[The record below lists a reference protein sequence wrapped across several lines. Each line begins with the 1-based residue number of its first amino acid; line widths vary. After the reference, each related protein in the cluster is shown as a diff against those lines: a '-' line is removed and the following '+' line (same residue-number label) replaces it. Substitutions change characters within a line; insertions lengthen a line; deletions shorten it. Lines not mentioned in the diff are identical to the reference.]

1 MESSLN
7 VPLAD
12 ILRIHSEAIRS
23 SGVMNQVAPG
33 VDVVFTTQYLVYIP
47 TANNPIN
54 NPNNLLGE
62 GPRNTE
68 PQFIE
73 ALPRI
78 SLSKRALKGLKTLTC
93 TICLDEKRL
102 GEPISSLP
110 CDHHFCL
117 NCIAQWLCNQSRCPI
132 CHLQLPRENETFIP
146 QLDLL
151 RQSPF
156 KFDAN
161 ELRVRSV
168 INLQSLVLLIDP
180 KYKVDNVPNNRG
192 SLLRIIEQSE
202 FTEITEYQLVYTPED
217 LENLPRAFLR
227 NLLIQADRGALDRGL
242 NRGTA
247 RRFSRKRLR
256 SMLLGSSC
264 SQSETSSSA
273 SREVG
278 SQADL

>member
-12 ILRIHSEAIRS
+12 ILRIHTEAIRS

-33 VDVVFTTQYLVYIP
+33 VDVVFTTQYLVYLP
-47 TANNPIN
+47 T
-54 NPNNLLGE
+54 PNNNQNNMLGE

-78 SLSKRALKGLKTLTC
+78 SLSKRALKGQKTLTC

-117 NCIAQWLCNQSRCPI
+117 NCIAEWLYGQSRCPI
-132 CHLQLPRENETFIP
+132 CHLQLPRENEAFIP

-151 RQSPF
+151 RESPF

-168 INLQSLVLLIDP
+168 MNLQSLVLLIDP
-180 KYKVDNVPNNRG
+180 KYKVENVPDNRG

-202 FTEITEYQLVYTPED
+202 FTQITEYQLVYTPQD
-217 LENLPRAFLR
+217 LENLPRSYLR
-227 NLLIQADRGALDRGL
+227 NLLTQADRGAVDRLL
-242 NRGTA
+242 NRRNP

-256 SMLLGSSC
+256 AMLLGSSC